1 MNLFN
6 TLNFCAGLIGSNG
19 IPTAIGRTIH
29 LIIVAIQIVVPI
41 LLIIWGMI
49 DFAKAII
56 GQDEDKIK
64 QGQRTFLKR
73 LIAAVVVFLVVTI
86 VQLVINLAA
95 SVTTDDGSGT
105 DVQTV
110 WECAQ
115 DLISGTE

>member
-6 TLNFCAGLIGSNG
+6 TLDYCTGIIEGG
-19 IPTAIGRTIH
+19 IPSGIGNVVH
-29 LIIVAIQIVVPI
+29 LIIVAIQVVVPI

-86 VQLVINLAA
+86 VQLAIRLAA
-95 SVTTDDGSGT
+95 SIGGEGNSAGNA
-105 DVQTV
+105 
-110 WECAQ
+110 WSCAQ
-115 DLISGTE
+115 ELINGRP